1 MEQTVKNVSPAKSAV
16 TYGVVFGAIMILE
29 LIIMYILK
37 PDPIENG
44 WAGTIMQVCNFLIF
58 PILFITLACNNYKN
72 NINGGFISFGQCL
85 KIGVSVMVLAAVI
98 YSIFY
103 VIFTLIFPDF
113 LIDAAEQ
120 VRRVTIEQNPNM
132 TEEQLEMTTSM
143 TSKFMQPMLAVPLSI
158 IMNAFVGLI
167 MSLIVGAIV
176 KRDNPALHN

>member
-1 MEQTVKNVSPAKSAV
+1 MEQTVKPASPAKSSV

-29 LIIMYILK
+29 FVLMYILK

-44 WAGTIMQVCNFLIF
+44 WAGTVMNVMNFLVF

-72 NINGGFISFGQCL
+72 NLNGGFISFGQCL
-85 KIGVSVMVLAAVI
+85 KIGVSVMVLASVI

-103 VIFTLIFPDF
+103 VVFTLIFPEF
-113 LIDAAEQ
+113 LTEAAEQ
-120 VRRVTIEQNPNM
+120 MRRVAIHQNPNM

-143 TSKFMQPMLAVPLSI
+143 TSKFMQPMIALPISI

-176 KRDNPALHN
+176 KRDNPAQYN